1 MRAALC
7 ALVTFRTTKA
17 AEPDAPAGRL
27 VCVADVKAAIGVVLR
42 AIRER
47 REMRAAREEGSHG

>member
-1 MRAALC
+1 
-7 ALVTFRTTKA
+7 VTVRTTKA

-27 VCVADVKAAIGVVLR
+27 VSVADVKAAIGTVLR

-47 REMRAAREEGSHG
+47 REMRAVREEASRG